1 MDPTNRPAD
10 PMIGAVPAVPPVPA
24 GGPVGGDASPPAW
37 NLPPAPFPVPPVM
50 PAVVAT
56 PVKRRRD
63 PLTIVMVVAAFVALG
78 GVGFAAGRV
87 TAPVSAAATGGRG
100 AGGAFN
106 FPAGGSFA
114 PGGNTGNAGTGGFG
128 RFSGGVSI
136 KGTITEVTADHI
148 SLKLANGTTVTIPVD
163 SNTAYHRQTSA
174 SSADVTSGTTVQVQL
189 SAGVGGGGGGAGLQP
204 NASGAPAQGGGRT
217 IGPASDIT
225 IVSP

>member
-10 PMIGAVPAVPPVPA
+10 PMIGAVPPVPA
-24 GGPVGGDASPPAW
+24 GGPVGGEAAPPAW
-37 NLPPAPFPVPPVM
+37 DLPPAPFPVPPVM
-50 PAVVAT
+50 PSAVAA
-56 PVKRRRD
+56 PKKRGRD
-63 PLTIVMVVAAFVALG
+63 PLTIVMIAAAFVALG

-87 TAPVSAAATGGRG
+87 TAPTATAGGGGGRG

-106 FPAGGSFA
+106 FPGGGSFA
-114 PGGNTGNAGTGGFG
+114 PGGSFGTGANGG
-128 RFSGGVSI
+128 LARFTGGVSI

-163 SNTAYHRQTSA
+163 GDTAYHRQTGA
-174 SSADVTSGTTVQVQL
+174 TAADVTSGTTVQVQL
-189 SAGVGGGGGGAGLQP
+189 SAGIGGGGGGGGLQP
-204 NASGAPAQGGGRT
+204 NASRAPVQGGGRT